1 MTSAPVQ
8 LDEESIVREFIGQ
21 MKLPPGVSFA
31 RIEEGTMW
39 EGEPAFRI
47 YFNVSV
53 KYGYGR
59 KRIQALSDMKRK
71 IKRMVFDAKLV
82 RWPFVHLLEVK

>member
-1 MTSAPVQ
+1 MATAPVQ
-8 LDEESIVREFIGQ
+8 LDEESMIREFIRQ
-21 MKLPPGVSFA
+21 MKLPPGVALA
-31 RIEEGTMW
+31 RIDESTMW

-59 KRIQALSDMKRK
+59 KRIQALSDMKTQLTRQ
-71 IKRMVFDAKLV
+71 VFDAKLE